1 MRRRRWISRCVVGV
15 LILSTPPAFA
25 QGRGSGSLKAAL
37 TILKENSR
45 KLESLEPEFRTIRK
59 NHEQML
65 EDIEYLRIR
74 NRKKGNTRVGGA
86 RLERLQKIDLI
97 AQNDSKALEG
107 VDKEI
112 NWEIWVDGIHL
123 RPIPQ

>member
-25 QGRGSGSLKAAL
+25 QDRESGSLKAAL

-112 NWEIWVDGIHL
+112 NELVENINQ
-123 RPIPQ
+123 R